1 MNWTKKNPKEGQL
14 CVPLQLESG
23 VRDPGCRYFKNL
35 KELSGFMKEPEKYP
49 AVFKATLT
57 FFLKKNANHGYN
69 QVPIRFNV
77 IPGGVRCG
85 F

>member
-1 MNWTKKNPKEGQL
+1 
-14 CVPLQLESG
+14 VPLQLESG
-23 VRDPGCRYFKNL
+23 VRDPGCRYLKNL

-57 FFLKKNANHGYN
+57 FFFKKKNANHGYN
-69 QVPIRFNV
+69 QVPICFKG
-77 IPGGVRCG
+77 IPGGVRCS